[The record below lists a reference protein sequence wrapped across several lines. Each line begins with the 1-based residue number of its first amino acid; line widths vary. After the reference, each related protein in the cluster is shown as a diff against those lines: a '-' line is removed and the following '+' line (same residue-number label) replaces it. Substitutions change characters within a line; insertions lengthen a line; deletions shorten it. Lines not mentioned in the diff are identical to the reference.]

1 MKQGKDDQSSVKRRH
16 LLQQTPFSKNPRYE
30 SMHGHHQMVIT
41 EMRLIIFITAK
52 DGEALYSQQEHDLE
66 VTVAQSINSLLQNA
80 GLN

>member
-1 MKQGKDDQSSVKRRH
+1 
-16 LLQQTPFSKNPRYE
+16 
-30 SMHGHHQMVIT
+30 MHGHHQMVIT

-80 GLN
+80 DLN